1 MADNTFG
8 LLFEISADPSR
19 AEAALERLE
28 AKASQTSRKQASE
41 WEALARSASA
51 AFNQMAGV
59 AQTASEVMLR
69 AFEAVA
75 GGMLRQIALQQLSV
89 AETAKAEA
97 GKAAITLKAIRE
109 IAIVRA
115 IEETAEG
122 IAALAR
128 FQFHKAA
135 LHFLSAAKFGAMAAT
150 QIAPLLGGLGATQHV
165 AARGVAPGPQT
176 PGAASAGPAP
186 ALAPGSAGPPP
197 RGNVT
202 VLVMG
207 EPQAAAWMTK
217 VINHGVIQQD
227 LMLVAS
233 HTKRSAPAGR

>member
-1 MADNTFG
+1 MADNTLG

-19 AEAALERLE
+19 AEAALERLQ

-75 GGMLRQIALQQLSV
+75 GGMLRQMALQQLSV
-89 AETAKAEA
+89 AETAKAEG

-122 IAALAR
+122 VAALAR

-135 LHFLSAAKFGAMAAT
+135 LHFLSAAKFGAVAAT
-150 QIAPLLGGLGATQHV
+150 EIAPLLGGLGAAQRSAAAGGGV
-165 AARGVAPGPQT
+165 AAGAPSGVGGP
-176 PGAASAGPAP
+176 PPVM
-186 ALAPGSAGPPP
+186 APGSSTPP

-202 VLVMG
+202 VIVMG